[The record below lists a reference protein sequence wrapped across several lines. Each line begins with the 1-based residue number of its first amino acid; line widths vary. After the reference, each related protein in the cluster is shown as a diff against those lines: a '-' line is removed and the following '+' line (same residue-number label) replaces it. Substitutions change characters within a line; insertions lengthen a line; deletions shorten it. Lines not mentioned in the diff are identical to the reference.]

1 MNPVRFAV
9 VGCGNIGSRHLAIL
23 NAQPGATLAAFCDT
37 DPAKREKFSAI
48 YEDTP
53 VFASIDEMLAN
64 CDASVINICTP
75 HYLHAEHALTA
86 IEAGRNVLVEKPM
99 ALRSVDAS
107 QMISAAARAGVLLMV
122 VKQNRH
128 NVPVVLTR
136 EAFEAGHLGR
146 ILLAQCNVVWNRYPG
161 YYAQSPW
168 LGRRDCEGGALYT
181 QVSHFLDLLIWL
193 CGDVI
198 DAGCRI
204 ETKNHTIEIED
215 CGTAWLRFAS
225 GTMGTL
231 FWTTCAYNRNFEGSI
246 TLVGEHG
253 LIKIGGQYLN
263 RIEHWDVEGFPL
275 REGTEWVD
283 RPNSYG
289 PYQGTSS
296 NHDKVIQDVIR
307 RVNREDVRVVSGED
321 AIRTVQAIE
330 LIYANCGDGPAKA
343 GHHVR

>member
-23 NAQPGATLAAFCDT
+23 NAQPGATLAGFCDP
-37 DPAKREKFSAI
+37 DPAKREKYAAL
-48 YEDTP
+48 YED
-53 VFASIDEMLAN
+53 VAAYESIDELLER

-75 HYLHAEHALTA
+75 HYLHADHALKA
-86 IEAGRNVLVEKPM
+86 IAAGRNVLVEKPM
-99 ALRSVDAS
+99 ALRSHDAS
-107 QMISAAARAGVLLMV
+107 RMIQAAAKANVLLMV

-136 EAFEAGHLGR
+136 EAFESGRFGR
-146 ILLAQCNVVWNRYPG
+146 ILMAQCNVVWNRYAG

-168 LGRRDCEGGALYT
+168 LGRREFEGGALYT

-193 CGDVI
+193 CGDVV
-198 DAGCRI
+198 DAGGRVD
-204 ETKNHTIEIED
+204 TKNHAIEIED
-215 CGTAWLRFAS
+215 CGTAWLRFAA
-225 GTMGTL
+225 GTMGSL

-253 LIKIGGQYLN
+253 IVKIGGQYLN

-275 REGTEWVD
+275 RDDTEWVD
-283 RPNSYG
+283 RPNAYG
-289 PYQGTSS
+289 QYQGSSS

-321 AIRTVQAIE
+321 GIRTVQAIE
-330 LIYANCGDGPAKA
+330 LIYAKCGERRE
-343 GHHVR
+343 VR